1 MHKQEIQILTKI
13 IRELSFFFITHN
25 HTHFTIETDL
35 NNNNS
40 ILIVTLENAKQ
51 SLIDYIVE
59 HLKDERELSTE
70 TYGWELIGE
79 IDSES
84 EFELLGTM
92 IDDVLVTKNDNKTIL
107 RIIRQSHY
115 KS

>member
-13 IRELSFFFITHN
+13 IRELSFFFITQGHM
-25 HTHFTIETDL
+25 HFTIETNI

-40 ILIVTLENAKQ
+40 LLVVTLDNAKPA
-51 SLIDYIVE
+51 LINFIVE
-59 HLKDERELSTE
+59 HLKEERELSTE

-92 IDDVLVTKNDNKTIL
+92 IDDVIVKTDGTL
-107 RIIRQSHY
+107 TSLTIIRNSQY